1 MLIEY
6 LGLRPIKFNIGTE
19 RCTAVSVVHV
29 GQNLSNLTKSKGIE
43 IKMKTKRQR
52 KQEIKRFFDR
62 LSPQELDAL
71 LERNGINDK
80 ESKEALSYRTIKEE
94 IEKGEI

>member
-1 MLIEY
+1 
-6 LGLRPIKFNIGTE
+6 
-19 RCTAVSVVHV
+19 
-29 GQNLSNLTKSKGIE
+29 
-43 IKMKTKRQR
+43 MKTRQER

-62 LSPQELDAL
+62 LNPEELDKL

-80 ESKEALSYRTIKEE
+80 ESKEALVYRNIKEG

>member
-1 MLIEY
+1 MELKTYQIEQK
-6 LGLRPIKFNIGTE
+6 LKEIK
-19 RCTAVSVVHV
+19 
-29 GQNLSNLTKSKGIE
+29 Q
-43 IKMKTKRQR
+43 KMKTRQQR

-62 LSPQELDAL
+62 LSPEELDKL

-80 ESKEALSYRTIKEE
+80 ESNEALSYRTIKEE